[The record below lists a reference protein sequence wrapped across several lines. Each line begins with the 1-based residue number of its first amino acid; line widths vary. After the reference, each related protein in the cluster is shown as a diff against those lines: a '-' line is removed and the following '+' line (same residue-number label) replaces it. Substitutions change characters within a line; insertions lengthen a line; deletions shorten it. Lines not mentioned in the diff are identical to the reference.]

1 MQIISVATGRIGA
14 GPAIR
19 AGDRTGGLDALAAR
33 LDHLPPIVV
42 QAGTWRIVDGA
53 RRLAAARAVGRSTVE
68 VEVVDVGDD
77 ELLAERARR
86 NSGKDA
92 LTRSERRAVAL
103 ELLAQHPHW
112 SDRRIG
118 SCVGVAGTT
127 VGRLREHPGAAL
139 PHLNTEVRIGAD
151 GRRYSRDT
159 TAAKAQ
165 AVLLH
170 ALEPHRSLN
179 SLARE
184 VGLSPATVKRALDTQ
199 TTGNG
204 DAASGAEPD
213 REDHNVATVADTLAA
228 TSPRSR
234 RERGWWGRRLLA
246 ALARLLTRR
255 VARKRGPTRRPD

>member
-1 MQIISVATGRIGA
+1 MQIIRVATGRIGD

-53 RRLAAARAVGRSTVE
+53 RRLAAARAVGRAMVE
-68 VEVVDVGDD
+68 VEVVEVGDD

-103 ELLAQHPHW
+103 ELLAEHPRW

-118 SCVGVAGTT
+118 GCVGVAGTT
-127 VGRLREHPGAAL
+127 IGRLRERPGAAL
-139 PHLNTEVRIGAD
+139 QHLDTAEVRIGSD
-151 GRRYSRDT
+151 GKRYSRDT
-159 TAAKAQ
+159 TAAKTQ

-184 VGLSPATVKRALDTQ
+184 VGLSPATIKRALDTQ
-199 TTGNG
+199 TTGNA
-204 DAASGAEPD
+204 DAPPGVEPD
-213 REDHNVATVADTLAA
+213 REDRKLTVAAA
-228 TSPRSR
+228 TSAGTLPTSR

-255 VARKRGPTRRPD
+255 AARRQGPT